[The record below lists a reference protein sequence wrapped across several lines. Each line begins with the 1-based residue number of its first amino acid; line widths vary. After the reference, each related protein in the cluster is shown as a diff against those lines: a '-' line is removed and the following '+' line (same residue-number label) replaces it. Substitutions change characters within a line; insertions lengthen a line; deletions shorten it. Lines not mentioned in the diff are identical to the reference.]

1 MSFGVSFGDIV
12 LASSLAWRVYKA
24 CKDSGE
30 SFQRLSGDV
39 ASLHVVLKETEDYL
53 GEFSDLDT
61 SRVNR
66 LQILTDGC
74 CDTLRDM
81 EKLLRSYDNLGTQV
95 QVREWYFAANFH
107 TFSTLFTPTRI
118 ILPSF

>member
-12 LASSLAWRVYKA
+12 LASSLAWRVYKG

-53 GEFSDLDT
+53 GEFTDLDT

-66 LQILTDGC
+66 LQILTDSC
-74 CDTLRDM
+74 RNTLNDL
-81 EKLLRSYDNLGTQV
+81 EKLLRSYDSLGTQV
-95 QVREWYFAANFH
+95 QLVA
-107 TFSTLFTPTRI
+107 
-118 ILPSF
+118 